1 MWYNTQIMKLLL
13 EDIAKYITLTPEEQ
27 EHILTLLE
35 IRNYKAKTILLK
47 EGEICDHL
55 YFINKGVIRN
65 YIITNANKEIIYRI
79 ADDGNWISSIDSFHN
94 QTPGY
99 FNLEV
104 LEDSEIIQLSYENY
118 EKLLHES
125 PKTERFFRLLA
136 FRFLIESIE
145 RTTDDLKLTAE
156 EKFLKFSSNFPG
168 LANRIPQ
175 KHIASYIGV
184 TPEFFSKMKARLLK
198 K

>member
-1 MWYNTQIMKLLL
+1 MNLLL
-13 EDIAKYITLTPEEQ
+13 EDIAKHITLDSEEQ
-27 EHILTLLE
+27 KYVLTLLE
-35 IRNYKAKTILLK
+35 TKNYKAKTFLLK
-47 EGEICDHL
+47 EGETCNYL

-65 YIITNANKEIIYRI
+65 YILGNGNKEIVYRI
-79 ADDGNWISSIDSFHN
+79 ADDGNWISSINSFHN

-104 LEDSEIIQLSYENY
+104 LEDSEIVQLSHENY
-118 EKLLHES
+118 EKLLRES

-136 FRFLIESIE
+136 FHFLIESIE

-156 EKFLKFSSNFPG
+156 EKYLKFTTNYPG
-168 LANRIPQ
+168 LSNRISQ

-184 TPEFFSKMKARLLK
+184 TPEFFSKMKARMLK

>member
-1 MWYNTQIMKLLL
+1 MWHNPQIMKLLL
-13 EDIAKYITLTPEEQ
+13 EDIAKYITLNPEEKK
-27 EHILTLLE
+27 HVLTLLE

-47 EGEICDHL
+47 EGETCSHL

-65 YIITNANKEIIYRI
+65 YIIANGNKEIVYRI

-94 QTPGY
+94 QTAGY

-104 LEDSEIIQLSYENY
+104 LEDAEVIQLSHVNY
-118 EKLLHES
+118 EKLLQEN

-156 EKFLKFSSNFPG
+156 EKFLKFSDNFPG

-184 TPEFFSKMKARLLK
+184 TPEFFSKMKARMLK

>member
-1 MWYNTQIMKLLL
+1 MKLLL
-13 EDIAKYITLTPEEQ
+13 DDIAKHIKLTPEEQ
-27 EHILTLLE
+27 KHVLTLLE
-35 IRNYKAKTILLK
+35 IRSYKTKTILLK
-47 EGEICDHL
+47 EGETCNYL
-55 YFINKGVIRN
+55 YFINKGVVRN
-65 YIITNANKEIIYRI
+65 YIIGNGNKEIVYRI
-79 ADDGNWISSIDSFHN
+79 ADDGNWISSINSFHN
-94 QTPGY
+94 QTAGY

-104 LEDSEIIQLSYENY
+104 LENAEIVQLSHENY
-118 EKLLHES
+118 EKLLHEN
-125 PKTERFFRLLA
+125 PKMERFFRLLA
-136 FRFLIESIE
+136 FRFLIESVE

-156 EKFLKFSSNFPG
+156 EKYLKFSSNFPG

>member
-1 MWYNTQIMKLLL
+1 MTLLL
-13 EDIAKYITLTPEEQ
+13 EDIAKHITLNPEEQ
-27 EHILTLLE
+27 AYVLTLLE
-35 IRNYKAKTILLK
+35 TKNYKAKTFLLK
-47 EGEICDHL
+47 EGETCNYL

-65 YIITNANKEIIYRI
+65 YIIGNGNKEIVYRI
-79 ADDGNWISSIDSFHN
+79 ADDGNWISSINSFHN
-94 QTPGY
+94 QTAGY

-104 LEDSEIIQLSYENY
+104 LEDSEIVQLSHANY
-118 EKLLHES
+118 EKLLRES

-136 FRFLIESIE
+136 FHFLIESIE
-145 RTTDDLKLTAE
+145 RTTDDQKLTAE
-156 EKFLKFSSNFPG
+156 EKFLKFTSNYPG
-168 LANRIPQ
+168 LSNRISQ